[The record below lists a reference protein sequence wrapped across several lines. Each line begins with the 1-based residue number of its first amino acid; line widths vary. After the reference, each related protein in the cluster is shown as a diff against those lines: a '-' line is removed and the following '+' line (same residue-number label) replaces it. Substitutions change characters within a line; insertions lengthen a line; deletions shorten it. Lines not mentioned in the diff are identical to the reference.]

1 MLDLCGDLKKKY
13 SILKDF
19 GLLSDSGFIDVTLYT
34 YIIIYNVR
42 LITTPINL
50 IPEQKYPGEYAIWML
65 DPPLWKYFDHVTLKS
80 GSKTNQY
87 VVLQAL
93 VMSKWDLPILK
104 DYNWSAAVGHSDVII
119 QSRL

>member
-1 MLDLCGDLKKKY
+1 
-13 SILKDF
+13 
-19 GLLSDSGFIDVTLYT
+19 
-34 YIIIYNVR
+34 
-42 LITTPINL
+42 
-50 IPEQKYPGEYAIWML
+50 ML

-87 VVLQAL
+87 VVKPSSTQAL